1 MGAYAEIDID
11 LQDLVA
17 TIETMRGEG
26 LNLEDAESEAGLEAR
41 AILHSRLV
49 DLGWLTPTERSAS
62 RRAFDR
68 GDGQSLLALLG
79 GASVGN

>member
-1 MGAYAEIDID
+1 MGVYSDIDID
-11 LQDLVA
+11 LQDMLATVA
-17 TIETMRGEG
+17 TVVEEYDIFVTDSD
-26 LNLEDAESEAGLEAR
+26 DALDGR

-68 GDGQSLLALLG
+68 GDGQALLALLG
-79 GASVGN
+79 GAPVGN